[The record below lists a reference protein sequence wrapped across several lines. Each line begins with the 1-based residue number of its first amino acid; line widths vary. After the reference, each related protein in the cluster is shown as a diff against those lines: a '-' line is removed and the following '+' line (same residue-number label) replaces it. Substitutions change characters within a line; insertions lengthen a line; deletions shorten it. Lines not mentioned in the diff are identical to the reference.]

1 MAAAAAAAASTQM
14 DTIQYAQRIIVGG
27 KEVSDIIKGERVDG
41 IGVGLE
47 VAVVFVHQG
56 RDRAEVEVI
65 LGEVV
70 GLMNIFPV
78 GEGEVLLTME
88 QVSVMNVAI
97 IALVMAG

>member
-1 MAAAAAAAASTQM
+1 MAAAAAAASTQM
-14 DTIQYAQRIIVGG
+14 DTIQRAKRCLVGG
-27 KEVSDIIKGERVDG
+27 KEVSDIIKGVRVDG
-41 IGVGLE
+41 IGVDLE

-88 QVSVMNVAI
+88 QVSLMNVAI

>member
-1 MAAAAAAAASTQM
+1 MAAAAAVSTQM
-14 DTIQYAQRIIVGG
+14 DTIQRLVVGG
-27 KEVSDIIKGERVDG
+27 KEVSDIIKGERVDF